1 MNAMAK
7 RRSEW
12 TEDELDEMLASAGR
26 GVEAI
31 SRSERFAI
39 EVEVIQSSRPLSEE
53 EVRDRERLERTVE
66 RAFYQ
71 AGSALQEL
79 RDRRLYRDGYDSF
92 EDYCRGRF
100 GHSRQKANYL
110 ITGAAIYRTLSA
122 ANCPL
127 LPSSEYQVRPLAVL
141 APQQQPTV
149 WNEAVAEAGG
159 KTPDHRVV
167 RETVGKYRDKGK
179 ANVFEVGEVVGILA
193 KDNPRLKG
201 KNNCW
206 AIVTAVHPRSCD
218 LRLHDGAIDLV
229 KIEYLKELGYTEGD
243 CQTVRRLCERK
254 ALATRDRLSRLR
266 ERDDLEDTAVAFL
279 GILGKLQRPY
289 LSELEEE
296 MLTMLERYYGLVTD

>member
-1 MNAMAK
+1 MVIEKEAVTIRFPSELMRQAK
-7 RRSEW
+7 RLKSGKESFN
-12 TEDELDEMLASAGR
+12 ELV
-26 GVEAI
+26 VEAV
-31 SRSERFAI
+31 ER
-39 EVEVIQSSRPLSEE
+39 EVRRRKARLSSRYHP
-53 EVRDRERLERTVE
+53 
-66 RAFYQ
+66 A
-71 AGSALQEL
+71 
-79 RDRRLYRDGYDSF
+79 
-92 EDYCRGRF
+92 
-100 GHSRQKANYL
+100 
-110 ITGAAIYRTLSA
+110 ITGTSA

-127 LPSSEYQVRPLAVL
+127 LASSEYQVRPLAVL

-159 KTPDHRVV
+159 RTPDHRVV

-218 LRLHDGAIDLV
+218 LRLHDGVIDLV

-266 ERDDLEDTAVAFL
+266 EGEELEDTALAFL
-279 GILGKLQRPY
+279 GILAKLQRPY
-289 LSELEEE
+289 LSALEEE
-296 MLTMLERYYGLVTD
+296 MLTMLEKYYGVVTD

>member
-1 MNAMAK
+1 LVNALVFNGKAVVE
-7 RRSEW
+7 RRGFRPKIF
-12 TEDELDEMLASAGR
+12 DEMLASAGR

-31 SRSERFAI
+31 
-39 EVEVIQSSRPLSEE
+39 EVEVIQSSQPLSEE
-53 EVRDRERLERTVE
+53 EVRDLERLERTVE
-66 RAFYQ
+66 RAFYH

-110 ITGAAIYRTLSA
+110 IMGAAIYRTLSA

-159 KTPDHRVV
+159 KTPDHRIV

-243 CQTVRRLCERK
+243 CQTVRRLC
-254 ALATRDRLSRLR
+254 DQLSRLR
-266 ERDDLEDTAVAFL
+266 EREDLEDAAVAFL

-296 MLTMLERYYGLVTD
+296 MLTMLEKYYGVVTD

>member
-1 MNAMAK
+1 MGK
-7 RRSEW
+7 RQSEW

-26 GVEAI
+26 EGEVI
-31 SRSERFAI
+31 T
-39 EVEVIQSSRPLSEE
+39 VEVIQSSRPLSEE

-79 RDRRLYRDGYDSF
+79 RDRRLYQDGYDSF

-110 ITGAAIYRTLSA
+110 IMGAAIYRTLSA

-243 CQTVRRLCERK
+243 CQTVRRLC
-254 ALATRDRLSRLR
+254 DRLSRLR
-266 ERDDLEDTAVAFL
+266 EGEELEDTALAFL

-289 LSELEEE
+289 LSELEEG
-296 MLTMLERYYGLVTD
+296 MLTMLEKYYGVVTD

>member
-1 MNAMAK
+1 MDAMAK
-7 RRSEW
+7 RQSEW

-31 SRSERFAI
+31 
-39 EVEVIQSSRPLSEE
+39 EVEVIESSRPLSEE

-110 ITGAAIYRTLSA
+110 IMGAAIYRTLSA
-122 ANCPL
+122 ANCLL

-141 APQQQPTV
+141 APQRQPTV

-159 KTPDHRVV
+159 KAPSNRVV
-167 RETVGKYRDKGK
+167 RETVGKYQDKGK
-179 ANVFEVGEVVGILA
+179 ANVFEVGEVVAILA

-243 CQTVRRLCERK
+243 CQTVRRLC
-254 ALATRDRLSRLR
+254 DRLSRLR
-266 ERDDLEDTAVAFL
+266 EREDLEDAAVAFL

-289 LSELEEE
+289 LSELEEG
-296 MLTMLERYYGLVTD
+296 MLTMLEKYYGVVTD

>member
-1 MNAMAK
+1 M
-7 RRSEW
+7 W
-12 TEDELDEMLASAGR
+12 D
-26 GVEAI
+26 
-31 SRSERFAI
+31 
-39 EVEVIQSSRPLSEE
+39 
-53 EVRDRERLERTVE
+53 
-66 RAFYQ
+66 
-71 AGSALQEL
+71 
-79 RDRRLYRDGYDSF
+79 
-92 EDYCRGRF
+92 
-100 GHSRQKANYL
+100 L

-141 APQQQPTV
+141 TPQQQPTV

-266 ERDDLEDTAVAFL
+266 EREDLEDAAVAFL

-289 LSELEEE
+289 LSELEEG
-296 MLTMLERYYGLVTD
+296 MLTMLEKYYGVVTD

>member
-1 MNAMAK
+1 MAK

-31 SRSERFAI
+31 
-39 EVEVIQSSRPLSEE
+39 EVEVIQSSQPLSEE

-110 ITGAAIYRTLSA
+110 IMGAAIYRTLSA
-122 ANCPL
+122 ANCLL

-141 APQQQPTV
+141 APQRQPTV

-159 KTPDHRVV
+159 KAPSNRVV
-167 RETVGKYRDKGK
+167 RETVDKYQDKGK
-179 ANVFEVGEVVGILA
+179 ANVFEVGEVVAILA

-206 AIVTAVHPRSCD
+206 ALVTAVHPRSCD

-243 CQTVRRLCERK
+243 CQTVRRLC
-254 ALATRDRLSRLR
+254 DRLSRLR
-266 ERDDLEDTAVAFL
+266 EREDLEDAAVAFL

-289 LSELEEE
+289 LSELEEG
-296 MLTMLERYYGLVTD
+296 MLTMLEKYYGVVTD

>member
-1 MNAMAK
+1 MGK
-7 RRSEW
+7 RQSEW

-26 GVEAI
+26 EGEVI
-31 SRSERFAI
+31 T
-39 EVEVIQSSRPLSEE
+39 VEVIQSSRPLSEE

-110 ITGAAIYRTLSA
+110 IMGAAIYRTLSA

-141 APQQQPTV
+141 APQRQPTV
-149 WNEAVAEAGG
+149 WNEAVTEAGG
-159 KTPDHRVV
+159 KAPSNRVV
-167 RETVGKYRDKGK
+167 RETVDKYQDKGK
-179 ANVFEVGEVVGILA
+179 ANVFEVGEVVAILA

-206 AIVTAVHPRSCD
+206 ALVTAVHPRSCD

-243 CQTVRRLCERK
+243 CQTVRRLC
-254 ALATRDRLSRLR
+254 DRLSRLR
-266 ERDDLEDTAVAFL
+266 EREDLEDAAVAFL

-289 LSELEEE
+289 LSALEEE
-296 MLTMLERYYGLVTD
+296 MLTMLEKYYGVVTD

>member
-1 MNAMAK
+1 MDAMAK
-7 RRSEW
+7 RQSEW

-31 SRSERFAI
+31 
-39 EVEVIQSSRPLSEE
+39 EVEVIESSRPLSEE

-110 ITGAAIYRTLSA
+110 IMGAAIYRTLSA

-159 KTPDHRVV
+159 KTPDHRIV

-243 CQTVRRLCERK
+243 CQTVRRLC
-254 ALATRDRLSRLR
+254 DRLSRLR
-266 ERDDLEDTAVAFL
+266 EREDLEDAAVAFL

-289 LSELEEE
+289 LSELEEG
-296 MLTMLERYYGLVTD
+296 MLTMLEKYYGVVTD

>member
-1 MNAMAK
+1 MCSHWVERIDAMAK
-7 RRSEW
+7 RQSEW
-12 TEDELDEMLASAGR
+12 TEDDLTELLASVGR
-26 GVEAI
+26 GLEAI
-31 SRSERFAI
+31 D
-39 EVEVIQSSRPLSEE
+39 VEVIESSRPLSEE

-66 RAFYQ
+66 RAFYE
-71 AGSALQEL
+71 AGSALGQL
-79 RDRRLYRDGYDSF
+79 RERRLYRDEYDSF

-110 ITGAAIYRTLSA
+110 IVGAAIYRTLSA

-141 APQQQPTV
+141 PPPRQPTV

-159 KTPDHRVV
+159 KTPSNRVV
-167 RETVGKYRDKGK
+167 RETVGKYRDKGE
-179 ANVFEVGEVVGILA
+179 ANVFEVGEVVGIVA

-206 AIVTAVHPRSCD
+206 ALVTAVHPRSCD

-229 KIEYLKELGYTEGD
+229 KIEYLKELGYTEED
-243 CQTVRRLCERK
+243 CRAVRRLC
-254 ALATRDRLSRLR
+254 DRLSRLR
-266 ERDDLEDTAVAFL
+266 EREDLEDTAVAFL

-289 LSELEEE
+289 LSELEEG
-296 MLTMLERYYGLVTD
+296 MLTMLERYYGLVTE

>member
-26 GVEAI
+26 GVE
-31 SRSERFAI
+31 AI

-159 KTPDHRVV
+159 RTPDHRIV

-243 CQTVRRLCERK
+243 CQTVRRLC
-254 ALATRDRLSRLR
+254 DRLSRLR
-266 ERDDLEDTAVAFL
+266 EREDLEDAAVAFL

-289 LSELEEE
+289 LSELEEG
-296 MLTMLERYYGLVTD
+296 MLTMLEKYYGVVTD